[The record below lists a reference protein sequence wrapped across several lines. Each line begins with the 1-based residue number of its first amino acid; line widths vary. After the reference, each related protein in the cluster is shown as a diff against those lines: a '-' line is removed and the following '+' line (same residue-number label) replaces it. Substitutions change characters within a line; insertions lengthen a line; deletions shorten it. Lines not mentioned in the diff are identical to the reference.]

1 MGENIHN
8 HISTKGLISEI
19 YKWLIQLKSKKVNN
33 SIEKWAK
40 GPNRHASKE
49 NIKMPTG
56 IWKSAQHH

>member
-49 NIKMPTG
+49 NIKMPN
-56 IWKSAQHH
+56 KHMKNVKYQ